1 MLIDNTLRFLSAKVF
16 LPATLLYTISIGSIA
31 SNGSGDSSG
40 VKSITPAKTKQLDIL
55 KSLGGLLKSAKVQA
69 ADAEDLE
76 ADPSLVKTPS
86 IPVRFS
92 GYVRG
97 YGQYRTMNQYYN
109 DMYGGANNLA
119 LNGVNAIGT
128 NLQNGYT
135 EPFMMLKAEA
145 NPSSKT
151 SVVLEYYFDNQMT
164 GQKLDSGRQA
174 LLYRLFNFK
183 GNINTNFGV
192 FTLTAGGG
200 VNWAKMSP
208 FTLWNY
214 QYREDMFERWPWQP
228 QGGSAGRYASTYE
241 EKNIAVDNRWGR
253 AGTQGFI
260 LEGVGLPGGFGF
272 MGMYGKTD
280 FGGFRSFVQTVN
292 APITNVAAGRIFNNA
307 LGHEFGLNYFTRFGF
322 TNGKLLQ
329 PESQKIITVDFKI
342 RPKNF
347 NIYAELGAGNYINPS
362 YGDKWSEAINLKV
375 DIAKALLRFPLTIQL
390 YSIGSSVV
398 NVNSNVLNSSIPN
411 VEPSYDPLN
420 PTPGTLTTFP
430 GAITEIGQSTNNRR
444 TVEVQ
449 GGHTIGN
456 FKFSLA
462 YSVGAE
468 IDNKFSQDPRFN
480 QIAYQHRLN
489 SFTRSRFGYYQNGYG
504 PYGAI
509 VGLYRRAFERIQITD
524 TDVNYQKSFN
534 TIDVS
539 LKYKFQLF
547 HKDFI
552 VTSYTNTNSA
562 QDAISAIPVFS
573 DEAFVRYL
581 YQEFMVY
588 YSIHKKITLVGF
600 TGFDQMKGNKRT
612 TLADENGIANTRTVL
627 DNAQTS
633 LDKLILANNDLDAIQ
648 KQKVLVE
655 EAQATYNLKQETG
668 KPRDQFGTGFG
679 VGIDYDFASTAGIYF
694 RHRWFDHKD
703 SNFKL
708 DRFKGQESSVEL
720 KIFF

>member
-1 MLIDNTLRFLSAKVF
+1 LLIDNTLRFLSAKVF
-16 LPATLLYTISIGSIA
+16 LPATLLCTISIGSIA

-40 VKSITPAKTKQLDIL
+40 VKSISPSKLKQLDVL
-55 KSLGGLLKSAKVQA
+55 KSLSGLLKSTKVQA
-69 ADAEDLE
+69 ADADDLE
-76 ADPSLVKTPS
+76 ADPSLVKAPS

-92 GYVRG
+92 GYIRG

-145 NPSSKT
+145 TPSSRT
-151 SVVLEYYFDNQMT
+151 SVILEYYFDNQMT

-214 QYREDMFERWPWQP
+214 QNREDMFERWPWQP

-307 LGHEFGLNYFTRFGF
+307 LGHEFGINYFTRFGF
-322 TNGKLLQ
+322 TDGKYLR
-329 PESQKIITVDFKI
+329 PESQKIITADFKI

-347 NIYAELGAGNYINPS
+347 NIYAEIGAGSYVNPE
-362 YGDKWSEAINLKV
+362 YKEKWSEAINLKV
-375 DIAKALLRFPLTIQL
+375 DVAKALLRFPLTVQL

-411 VEPSYDPLN
+411 VEPAYDGN
-420 PTPGTLTTFP
+420 PGTLTTFP

-480 QIAYQHRLN
+480 QIAYMHRLN

-504 PYGAI
+504 PYGSI
-509 VGLYRRAFERIQITD
+509 VGLYRRVFERIQITD
-524 TDVNYQKSFN
+524 TDVNYKKSFN

-562 QDAISAIPVFS
+562 QDAISALPVFS
-573 DEAFVRYL
+573 DEAFVRYF
-581 YQEFMVY
+581 YQEFMAY
-588 YSIHKKITLVGF
+588 YSIHKKVTLVGF
-600 TGFDQMKGNKRT
+600 VGFDQMKANKRT
-612 TLADENGIANTRTVL
+612 LLADENGIANTRTIL
-627 DNAQTS
+627 DNS
-633 LDKLILANNDLDAIQ
+633 I
-648 KQKVLVE
+648 KVLNKMILENKIAEDIKKQQEIVN

-679 VGIDYDFASTAGIYF
+679 IGIDYDFAQTAGIYF

>member
-1 MLIDNTLRFLSAKVF
+1 MKFLSAKVL
-16 LPATLLYTISIGSIA
+16 LPTTLLFTISIGSIA
-31 SNGSGDSSG
+31 SNSFGDSSG

-55 KSLGGLLKSAKVQA
+55 RSLGGLLKSAKVQA
-69 ADAEDLE
+69 ADNLE
-76 ADPSLVKTPS
+76 ADSSLIKTPS

-97 YGQYRTMNQYYN
+97 YGQYRTMDQYYN
-109 DMYGGANNLA
+109 DMYGGANNLT

-151 SVVLEYYFDNQMT
+151 SLVLEYYFDNQMT

-214 QYREDMFERWPWQP
+214 QNREDMFERWPWQP
-228 QGGSAGRYASTYE
+228 QGGSAGRYASTFE

-307 LGHEFGLNYFTRFGF
+307 LGHEFGVNYFTRYGYSNAR
-322 TNGKLLQ
+322 TLQ
-329 PESQKIITVDFKI
+329 PESQKIITVDFKL

-347 NIYAELGAGNYINPS
+347 NIYAEIGAGS
-362 YGDKWSEAINLKV
+362 YVNRTYAEKWSEAINLKV
-375 DIAKALLRFPLTIQL
+375 DVAKALIRFPLTVQV

-411 VEPSYDPLN
+411 VEPSFDGSN
-420 PTPGTLTTFP
+420 PGTLTTFP

-444 TVEVQ
+444 NLEIQ

-462 YSVGAE
+462 YSVGQE
-468 IDNKFSQDPRFN
+468 IENKFSQDSRFN
-480 QIAYQHRLN
+480 QVAFQHRLN
-489 SFTRSRFGYYQNGYG
+489 SFTRSRFRYYENGYG

-509 VGLYRRAFERIQITD
+509 VGLYRRSFERIQITD
-524 TDVNYQKSFN
+524 TDVNYLKSFN
-534 TIDVS
+534 TIDLS
-539 LKYKFQLF
+539 LKYKVKIF
-547 HKDFI
+547 HKDLI
-552 VTSYTNTNSA
+552 VTSYTNTNSV
-562 QDAISAIPVFS
+562 QDAVSAVPVFS
-573 DEAFVRYL
+573 DAAFVRYI
-581 YQEFMVY
+581 YQEFMAY
-588 YSIHKKITLVGF
+588 YSLHKKVTLVGF
-600 TGFDQMKGNKRT
+600 TGFDQMKGNNRT
-612 TLADENGIANTRTVL
+612 TLVDENGYVTT
-627 DNAQTS
+627 
-633 LDKLILANNDLDAIQ
+633 DK
-648 KQKVLVE
+648 
-655 EAQATYNLKQETG
+655 ETG
-668 KPRDQFGTGFG
+668 KARDQFGTGYG
-679 VGIDYDFASTAGIYF
+679 IGIDYDFASTAGIYF